1 MRKDKRFKELGLDAD
16 DYPTEAQVVALL
28 LEHPELMQRPV
39 VFRGDR
45 ALICRPSERVV
56 ELLD

>member
-1 MRKDKRFKELGLDAD
+1 MRKDKRFKELELDPD
-16 DYPTEAQVVALL
+16 DYRTDDQVVALL

-45 ALICRPSERVV
+45 ALICRPSERVL